1 MVFAA
6 LFLMPLLVYSLFR
19 RDTPAP
25 PEISLSPA
33 VMVPPPAAE
42 STSVKAEQD
51 TLLPPAPPPVGR
63 VPVSSRAPAKVVRSS
78 EPRGTSP
85 TVPPVDANAPS
96 GAGDQE
102 GARVLKRA
110 AAAYANIRSLQA
122 DFAQWQEN
130 PLLGRRTNSR
140 GTVFQ
145 RRPDRFLM
153 RFSQPEGDVI
163 VSDGEY
169 FWIYY
174 PSVDQKQVI
183 RTRAA
188 AAGGLDL
195 QAQFIGDP
203 TTRFSYTTHGSE
215 QVNGRPAHVLTL
227 VPKQDAGYKTL
238 KVWID
243 QQDHLVRRFELTNEN
258 DVVQHFDLSNLR
270 INPTLADALF
280 RFTPPPGA
288 RIIER

>member
-1 MVFAA
+1 M
-6 LFLMPLLVYSLFR
+6 
-19 RDTPAP
+19 
-25 PEISLSPA
+25 
-33 VMVPPPAAE
+33 
-42 STSVKAEQD
+42 
-51 TLLPPAPPPVGR
+51 
-63 VPVSSRAPAKVVRSS
+63 
-78 EPRGTSP
+78 
-85 TVPPVDANAPS
+85 
-96 GAGDQE
+96 
-102 GARVLKRA
+102 LKRA
-110 AAAYANIRSLQA
+110 AASYANLRSMQA

-130 PLLGRRTNSR
+130 PLLGRRTDSR
-140 GTVFQ
+140 GTISQ

-203 TTRFSYTTHGSE
+203 TARFRYTSHGSE
-215 QVNGRPAHVLTL
+215 QVNGRAAHVLTL

-243 QQDHLVRRFELTNEN
+243 QQDHLVRRFELTNQN

-270 INPTLADALF
+270 INPALSDALF

-288 RIIER
+288 RIIDR